1 MSTQIFLPHCKKL
14 NGLGQVDSSGVLWC
28 EVRFVP
34 GLKLPDAI
42 IAASAITENTVLL
55 TNDRLHGVEGLECLE
70 LAVMSALGG

>member
-14 NGLGQVDSSGVLWC
+14 NSLGQVDSSGVLWC
-28 EVRFVP
+28 KVRFVP

-42 IAASAITENTVLL
+42 IAASAITENAVLL
-55 TNDRLHGVEGLECLE
+55 TNDRLHGVEGLECRE

>member
-28 EVRFVP
+28 KVRFVP
-34 GLKLPDAI
+34 HLKLPDAI
-42 IAASAITENTVLL
+42 IGASAINTVLL

>member
-28 EVRFVP
+28 KVRFVS

-42 IAASAITENTVLL
+42 IAASAINAVLL
-55 TNDRLHGVEGLECLE
+55 TNDRLHGVEGLECRE

>member
-34 GLKLPDAI
+34 CLKLPDAI

-55 TNDRLHGVEGLECLE
+55 TNDRQLHGVEGLICRE
-70 LAVMSALGG
+70 LAVRG

>member
-1 MSTQIFLPHCKKL
+1 MVR
-14 NGLGQVDSSGVLWC
+14 GQVC
-28 EVRFVP
+28 P
-34 GLKLPDAI
+34 CLKLPDAI

>member
-42 IAASAITENTVLL
+42 IAASAINAVLL
-55 TNDRLHGVEGLECLE
+55 TNDRLHGVEGLECRE